1 LTRFGAHFNFRNIHA
16 SPLEMGFG
24 DLRRPEGLKCL
35 NEFLLTRSYIEGL
48 LAVIFKIYCINF
60 RFQPSKADV
69 VVFDAVSQAPD
80 AKYLNVLRWYNHVES
95 FGDQRKKL
103 PGKAKDVNFY
113 GPAGVS
119 ALTLS
124 KDQDE
129 ESEDLF
135 GSSDD
140 EEAEKRHAECIAA
153 YNIKKAAKADKPVAK
168 SMIILDVKPWDDETD
183 MCALEAAVRSIE
195 ADGLLW
201 GTSKLVPLV
210 QNLKK
215 LQITCVVEDDKVGTD
230 FLEEEISKF
239 EDYVQSVDIAAFNK
253 L

>member
-1 LTRFGAHFNFRNIHA
+1 
-16 SPLEMGFG
+16 MGFG
-24 DLRRPEGLKCL
+24 NLKRSEGLECL
-35 NEFLLTRSYIEGL
+35 NTFLLTKSYIEG
-48 LAVIFKIYCINF
+48 
-60 RFQPSKADV
+60 FQPSKADA
-69 VVFDAVSQAPD
+69 VVFDAVADAPD
-80 AKYLNVLRWYNHVES
+80 AKYLNVLRWYNHINS
-95 FGDQRKKL
+95 FGDERKRF
-103 PGKAKDVNFY
+103 PGEAKDVNSY
-113 GPAGVS
+113 GPLEVPTS
-119 ALTLS
+119 ATNGE
-124 KDQDE
+124 KDED
-129 ESEDLF
+129 SDDLF
-135 GSSDD
+135 ASDDD
-140 EEAEKRHAECIAA
+140 EEVEKRHAECIAI
-153 YNIKKAAKADKPVAK
+153 YNAKKAAKADKPIAK

-183 MCALEAAVRSIE
+183 MFALEAAVRSIQ